1 MRIGIISTM
10 IGPPWGGSEELW
22 ADTARLALEAGFR
35 VSICVPF
42 RPRPGHRKWEALEA
56 AGAETFSYVTGRKYI
71 RARQFARMVS
81 ILHQSLGRQLGERV
95 SPLRAFFSTRPDVLL
110 ISEGASIPALA
121 LIDSV
126 RRHHIPKPYV
136 ILSESNL
143 GEVPETTARR
153 QAAAFYRNAQ
163 SALFVSE
170 SNLRATER
178 QLIQRLGNARVVRN
192 PINLECI
199 DPLPWP
205 ADQPVRL
212 ASIARLDASAKG
224 QDILLEVLDDRRWR
238 NRDWRLSLYGK
249 GGDEVYLQELSAFYG
264 LDSRVTFCGQT
275 EDIREVWHTH
285 HALVLPSR
293 AEGTPLA
300 MVEAM
305 LCARPVIGTAVAG
318 IPEWVRHGR
327 TGFIADASTVSC
339 YAVALETA
347 WQQRAQWRTMGAHA
361 REDALRL
368 YDPTPGYTLLS
379 ILTETVSTCQEVPP
393 NIGQSARKSSY
404 TV

>member
-10 IGPPWGGSEELW
+10 GGVPWGGSEELW
-22 ADTARLALEAGFR
+22 ADTARLALRAGFR
-35 VSICVPF
+35 VSVCLPF
-42 RPRPGHRKWEALEA
+42 RPCPSHRKWKALEA
-56 AGAETFSYVTGRKYI
+56 AGAETFSCAIGRGYI
-71 RARQFARMVS
+71 RARKVARMVS
-81 ILHQSLGRQLGERV
+81 TLHHDLGRQLGDRL
-95 SPLRAFFSTRPDVLL
+95 SPLRAFFSTRPDALL

-121 LIDSV
+121 VIDSV

-143 GEVPETTARR
+143 GEVPETTVRR

-163 SALFVSE
+163 CALFVSE

-178 QLIQRLGNARVVRN
+178 QLIERLANAKVVRN
-192 PINLECI
+192 SINLECT
-199 DPLPWP
+199 DPVPWP
-205 ADQPVRL
+205 VHRPFHL
-212 ASIARLDASAKG
+212 ASIARLDASTKG
-224 QDILLEVLDDRRWR
+224 QDILFEVLNDPRWR

-249 GGDEVYLQELSAFYG
+249 GPDEMYFQELSAFYG

-275 EDIREVWHTH
+275 DDIREVWHTH
-285 HALVLPSR
+285 HALVMPSR

-318 IPEWVRHGR
+318 IPEWVRHGSN
-327 TGFIADASTVSC
+327 GFIADAPTVGS
-339 YAVALETA
+339 YSVALETA
-347 WQQRAQWRTMGAHA
+347 WQQRAHWRTMGAQA

-368 YDPTPGYTLLS
+368 YDPTPDHTLLR
-379 ILTETVSTCQEVPP
+379 ILTQRVSTCQKVLR
-393 NIGQSARKSSY
+393 I
-404 TV
+404 

>member
-1 MRIGIISTM
+1 MRLGIISTM
-10 IGPPWGGSEELW
+10 GGAPWGGSEELW
-22 ADTARLALEAGFR
+22 ADTARLALRAGFR
-35 VSICVPF
+35 VSICLPF
-42 RPRPGHRKWEALEA
+42 RPRPSHRKWEALEA
-56 AGAETFSYVTGRKYI
+56 AGAETFSYAIGRRYI
-71 RARQFARMVS
+71 RARKVARMVS
-81 ILHQSLGRQLGERV
+81 TLHHDLGRQLGERL

-121 LIDSV
+121 VIESV

-153 QAAAFYRNAQ
+153 QAADFYRNAHW
-163 SALFVSE
+163 ALFVSE

-178 QLIQRLGNARVVRN
+178 QLIERLAKARVVRN
-192 PINLECI
+192 STNLSCI
-199 DPLPWP
+199 DPVPWP
-205 ADQPVRL
+205 VDRPFRL
-212 ASIARLDASAKG
+212 ASIARLDASTKG
-224 QDILLEVLDDRRWR
+224 QDILFEVFNDPRWR
-238 NRDWRLSLYGK
+238 TRDWRLSLYGK
-249 GGDEVYLQELSAFYG
+249 GPDEVYFQELSAFYG
-264 LDSRVTFCGQT
+264 LHNRVTFRGQT
-275 EDIREVWHTH
+275 EDVREVWHTH

-327 TGFIADASTVSC
+327 SGFLADAPTVSS
-339 YAVALETA
+339 YAFALETA
-347 WQQRAQWRTMGAHA
+347 WQQRARWRTMGAHA

-368 YDPTPGYTLLS
+368 YDPTPERTLLS

-393 NIGQSARKSSY
+393 NMGQSARTSSY
-404 TV
+404 TT